1 MTVEGSQCHLA
12 TAEFQLVERGVNN
25 LPVQFERLGG
35 RHSGNQVEQGSD
47 GAAGG
52 EHSDFVGVVGGLKD
66 ALQATLDPLDK
77 PQPAFQPGWV
87 IGAGQPALDEQG
99 EDALE
104 LAAVLRAIAQDMHG
118 IGFAA
123 EQLGQQAADNRFAV
137 ELVEGAVCLQRR
149 NRQAEGAVLIER
161 GGGGVLLA
169 TQVAGDAAIKR
180 ETQVCQMA
188 TEHLRLFYADGRQDV
203 IVVCTEGGLAMSNQI
218 DAAHVRFPGT
228 LKVWRGYGDACDLSM
243 KKHTLVLKAR
253 WSPPAGGL
261 ITGSNVSASVCWGIR
276 AWRSAFLRRHMDF
289 LAEYASF
296 LAKTVTLVVA
306 ILVVLISFA
315 ALRSKGRRKSAGQ
328 LQVSKLNDF
337 YKGLRE
343 RLESS
348 LLDKDQLKAL
358 RKSESKAE
366 KKKGKQKPEAKPR
379 VFVLD
384 FDGDI
389 KASATESLRH
399 EITALLS
406 LATPKDEV
414 VLRLESGGGMVHS
427 YGLASSQLARIRQ
440 AGVPLTVC
448 IDKVAASG
456 GYMMACIGEKI
467 ISAPFAILGSI
478 GVVAQLPNVN
488 RLLKK
493 HDIDFEVLTAGEY
506 KRTLTVFGE
515 NTEKGR
521 EKFQEDLDITH
532 QLFKN
537 FVSRYRPQLAID
549 DVATGE
555 VWLGV
560 AALDKQLVD
569 ELQTS
574 DEYLAT
580 KAKTAEVFHLH
591 YAERKSLQER
601 VGLAASGSVDRVL
614 LTWWSRLTQQRF
626 W

>member
-1 MTVEGSQCHLA
+1 
-12 TAEFQLVERGVNN
+12 
-25 LPVQFERLGG
+25 
-35 RHSGNQVEQGSD
+35 
-47 GAAGG
+47 
-52 EHSDFVGVVGGLKD
+52 
-66 ALQATLDPLDK
+66 
-77 PQPAFQPGWV
+77 
-87 IGAGQPALDEQG
+87 
-99 EDALE
+99 
-104 LAAVLRAIAQDMHG
+104 
-118 IGFAA
+118 
-123 EQLGQQAADNRFAV
+123 
-137 ELVEGAVCLQRR
+137 
-149 NRQAEGAVLIER
+149 
-161 GGGGVLLA
+161 
-169 TQVAGDAAIKR
+169 
-180 ETQVCQMA
+180 
-188 TEHLRLFYADGRQDV
+188 
-203 IVVCTEGGLAMSNQI
+203 
-218 DAAHVRFPGT
+218 
-228 LKVWRGYGDACDLSM
+228 
-243 KKHTLVLKAR
+243 
-253 WSPPAGGL
+253 
-261 ITGSNVSASVCWGIR
+261 
-276 AWRSAFLRRHMDF
+276 MDF

-358 RKSESKAE
+358 RKSESKTE
-366 KKKGKQKPEAKPR
+366 KKNSKKKPEAKPR

-406 LATPKDEV
+406 LATSKDEV

-580 KAKTAEVFHLH
+580 KAKTADVFHLH

>member
-1 MTVEGSQCHLA
+1 
-12 TAEFQLVERGVNN
+12 
-25 LPVQFERLGG
+25 
-35 RHSGNQVEQGSD
+35 
-47 GAAGG
+47 
-52 EHSDFVGVVGGLKD
+52 
-66 ALQATLDPLDK
+66 
-77 PQPAFQPGWV
+77 
-87 IGAGQPALDEQG
+87 
-99 EDALE
+99 
-104 LAAVLRAIAQDMHG
+104 
-118 IGFAA
+118 
-123 EQLGQQAADNRFAV
+123 
-137 ELVEGAVCLQRR
+137 
-149 NRQAEGAVLIER
+149 
-161 GGGGVLLA
+161 
-169 TQVAGDAAIKR
+169 
-180 ETQVCQMA
+180 
-188 TEHLRLFYADGRQDV
+188 
-203 IVVCTEGGLAMSNQI
+203 
-218 DAAHVRFPGT
+218 
-228 LKVWRGYGDACDLSM
+228 
-243 KKHTLVLKAR
+243 
-253 WSPPAGGL
+253 
-261 ITGSNVSASVCWGIR
+261 
-276 AWRSAFLRRHMDF
+276 MDF

-358 RKSESKAE
+358 RKSESKSQKKNS
-366 KKKGKQKPEAKPR
+366 KKKAEAKPR

-406 LATPKDEV
+406 LATAKDEV

-574 DEYLAT
+574 DEYLAS